1 VSDLGFESE
10 VSRRFIYDLIKA
22 WERLFGTRPSMETM
36 IKIMKVK
43 ELLKRGATLREAI
56 RSVGLGWKNFYK
68 YSPLIYLEDPDLL
81 IPIPKRFLKECM
93 RVMSFDTLVQ
103 IRAVLNE
110 IAKYAALELAWRLYR
125 IGRVKPDEFGKKW
138 YTLAQDLMKAWIY
151 ELAISLIEHI
161 KEYIKYTMDTM

>member
-10 VSRRFIYDLIKA
+10 ASRRFIYDAIKA
-22 WERLFGTRPSMETM
+22 WERLFGIRPSMETM
-36 IKIMKVK
+36 IKIVKVK
-43 ELLKRGATLREAI
+43 ELLKQGATLREAI

-110 IAKYAALELAWRLYR
+110 IAKYAALELTWKLYR
-125 IGRVKPDEFGKKW
+125 IGKVKPDEFGKKW

-161 KEYIKYTMDTM
+161 KEYIKYTVDTM

>member
-1 VSDLGFESE
+1 MSDLGFESE
-10 VSRRFIYDLIKA
+10 VSRRFIYDVIKA
-22 WERLFGTRPSMETM
+22 WERLFGTRPSVETM

-56 RSVGLGWKNFYK
+56 RSVGLGWKSFYK
-68 YSPLIYLEDPDLL
+68 YAPLIYLEDPDLL
-81 IPIPKRFLKECM
+81 IPIPKRFLKEYT

-103 IRAVLNE
+103 IRAVLDE
-110 IAKYAALELAWRLYR
+110 IAKYVALELTWRLYR

-151 ELAISLIEHI
+151 ELATGLIEYI
-161 KEYIKYTMDTM
+161 REYIRYTMDTM